1 MNASDWKWT
10 PVLAR
15 LPADRQTVAIKFWDG
30 SEAVLY
36 GIGWYNAKEKSWGIT
51 AGPGL
56 FAGLLVSGWQPS
68 DAVHEESLDVRWIL
82 ADQPDDDAAIQAPSR
97 PIDEVARSPGPTIPD
112 FR

>member
-36 GIGWYNAKEKSWGIT
+36 GIAWYNAKEKSWVIT
-51 AGPGL
+51 AEPDL
-56 FAGLLVSGWQPS
+56 FDGFLVPMEWM
-68 DAVHEESLDVRWIL
+68 AL
-82 ADQPDDDAAIQAPSR
+82 PD
-97 PIDEVARSPGPTIPD
+97 
-112 FR
+112 